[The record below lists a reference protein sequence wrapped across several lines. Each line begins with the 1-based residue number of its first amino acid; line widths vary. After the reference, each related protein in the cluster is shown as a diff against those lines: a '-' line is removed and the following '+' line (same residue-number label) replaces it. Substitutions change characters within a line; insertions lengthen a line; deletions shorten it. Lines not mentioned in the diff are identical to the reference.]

1 MVYAGT
7 LPTLV
12 LPLPRS
18 LTWPHP
24 LAYAL
29 ALWSGRARLPPT
41 QEQIRTG
48 IYECRGMIQ
57 GQSTSY
63 CSQHATYIKLKVYNP
78 GVLVGGGEGVPFV
91 WLPFSVLQCTVKKS
105 LRTRNAVIIRTL
117 NQTLH
122 SSLHALPHAQKD
134 KEGPSRA
141 STSCITINKLQG
153 ILCIMCSR
161 ILPHAVRYMHMHTH
175 TMSHKKLRQYRK

>member
-78 GVLVGGGEGVPFV
+78 GVLVGGGGGGALCVAPI
-91 WLPFSVLQCTVKKS
+91 QCPTMYCKEK
-105 LRTRNAVIIRTL
+105 L
-117 NQTLH
+117 
-122 SSLHALPHAQKD
+122 KD
-134 KEGPSRA
+134 A
-141 STSCITINKLQG
+141 
-153 ILCIMCSR
+153 
-161 ILPHAVRYMHMHTH
+161 
-175 TMSHKKLRQYRK
+175 